1 VHAYLMYGF
10 PTQTEQE
17 TVDALERVRQ
27 LFEAGCLHSAYWHRF
42 AATVHSPVGRDP
54 ARYGITLVEGPASTF
69 ARNDVDF
76 VDPTGCD
83 HDRLGVG
90 LRRALYNY
98 MLGLGL
104 DEDVRAWFAP
114 EGRVPRPKVP
124 RDLVARALNPRRAA
138 R

>member
-1 VHAYLMYGF
+1 M
-10 PTQTEQE
+10 
-17 TVDALERVRQ
+17 
-27 LFEAGCLHSAYWHRF
+27 
-42 AATVHSPVGRDP
+42 
-54 ARYGITLVEGPASTF
+54 
-69 ARNDVDF
+69 
-76 VDPTGCD
+76 
-83 HDRLGVG
+83 G